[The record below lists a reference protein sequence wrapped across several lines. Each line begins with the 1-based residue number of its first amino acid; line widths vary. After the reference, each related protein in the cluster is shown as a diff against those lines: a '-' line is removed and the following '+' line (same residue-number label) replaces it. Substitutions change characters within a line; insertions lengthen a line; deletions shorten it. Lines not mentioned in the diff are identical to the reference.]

1 LKNITIY
8 DVYNIEKLNK
18 SNIGYENE
26 TIYRP
31 YNSIQ
36 AFWYTNVYVTLT
48 VTMLNE
54 HPVMTDDVKTC
65 TRDGWQSIDIVKIHR
80 HVKWN
85 ENYHSLTFK

>member
-1 LKNITIY
+1 M
-8 DVYNIEKLNK
+8 
-18 SNIGYENE
+18 SNNGPHHDHLECLIAPQSNWTAHY
-26 TIYRP
+26 
-31 YNSIQ
+31 
-36 AFWYTNVYVTLT
+36 TLT

-54 HPVMTDDVKTC
+54 HPVMTDDIKTC